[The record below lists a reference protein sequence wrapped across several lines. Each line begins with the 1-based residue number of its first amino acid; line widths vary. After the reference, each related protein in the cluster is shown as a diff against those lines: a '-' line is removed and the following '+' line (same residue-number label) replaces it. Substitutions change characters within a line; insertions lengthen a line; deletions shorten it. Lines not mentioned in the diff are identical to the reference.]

1 MAHPPGS
8 TRSVVIAAAA
18 GTTAAL
24 AVWMRG
30 RGFSGGGYLV
40 HQAVLAVLS
49 LFLWSTAYLLLH
61 RTLVFLSAVLRPLF
75 APLWSVV
82 WFVITL
88 PFLAWSFVAGPEVG
102 EHVLTWA
109 EAACWFTG
117 VTALVHFLLL
127 LAEGADVSPARSGS
141 SSSVVPPAPDAAE
154 QPAPARSSDVSLGAG
169 LLLAMPAMIVGVAA
183 SFWLHHGVWLDGDG
197 GGNGSGDFFKVL
209 LCMVP
214 IVLGAG
220 SYLGAYLLLLPVRPL
235 YRPFWAPLWGL
246 GWFILTPLCAFL
258 FYAAFMGFMVIAMA
272 YVCTSLTAL
281 AHFLL
286 MLGWRQCQRLR
297 AA

>member
-8 TRSVVIAAAA
+8 TRSVIIAAAA

-40 HQAVLAVLS
+40 HQAVVAILS

-61 RTLVFLSAVLRPLF
+61 RALVFLSAVLRPLF

-88 PFLAWSFVAGPEVG
+88 PFLFWSFVAGPEVG
-102 EHVLTWA
+102 EYVLTWA

-127 LAEGADVSPARSGS
+127 LAEGADVSPAQAASP
-141 SSSVVPPAPDAAE
+141 SSVVPPAPGAAE
-154 QPAPARSSDVSLGAG
+154 QPPPARSSDVSLSTG
-169 LLLAMPAMIVGVAA
+169 LLLATPAMIVGGAA
-183 SFWLHHGVWLDGDG
+183 SFWLHHGVWLVGDG
-197 GGNGSGDFFKVL
+197 SGEFFKAL
-209 LCMVP
+209 FCMVP
-214 IVLGAG
+214 IVFGAG
-220 SYLGAYLLLLPVRPL
+220 LYLGVYLLLLPVRPL
-235 YRPFWAPLWGL
+235 HRPLWAPLWGL

-258 FYAAFMGFMVIAMA
+258 FYAAFMGFMMIAMA

-281 AHFLL
+281 VHFLL
-286 MLGWRQCQRLR
+286 MLGWRQCQRLK